1 MCNNHSYDYD
11 AVSNVEVFVEA
22 EAFKTSTS
30 QIADNVPIEGAIV
43 TETQTQIYIGE
54 QPRAEVGE
62 HQEWEILK
70 SIVYGGLVESITS
83 LGVVSSA
90 AASGTA
96 PCKNFSLSLSVST
109 GGRRDGQFIT

>member
-1 MCNNHSYDYD
+1 
-11 AVSNVEVFVEA
+11 
-22 EAFKTSTS
+22 
-30 QIADNVPIEGAIV
+30 V
-43 TETQTQIYIGE
+43 TETLTHTEIYIGE

-90 AASGTA
+90 ASSGAA
-96 PCKNFSLSLSVST
+96 PCKCFHLSHWGRMIFTLTSYYHSLL
-109 GGRRDGQFIT
+109 I